1 MHSTRTLNIVTALFT
16 IAAFTALAAPAEARK
31 GGPNG
36 TFRNESGVIKLA
48 YQGEGNVNVELKTK
62 YCKLTVKGDG
72 KAHAGTFVPIEGI
85 HVHDAAGKPVLVIFY
100 TTKKIVVWAGF
111 ERFKKQYCKG
121 GFDATGVFKRSRK

>member
-1 MHSTRTLNIVTALFT
+1 MHRMLIAIVT
-16 IAAFTALAAPAEARK
+16 IAAFTALAAPADARRK

-62 YCKLTVKGDG
+62 YCKLVVNGDS
-72 KAHAGTFVPIEGI
+72 KARASTFVPTEGI
-85 HVHDAAGKPVLVIFY
+85 AVHDAKGKPVLVIFY
-100 TTKKIVVWAGF
+100 TKKKIVVWA
-111 ERFKKQYCKG
+111 ELKRFKKQYCKV